1 MIKVFLK
8 YLNHQNTG
16 LLALALAMFGMI
28 YGKAFLSIGTI
39 LLFAHGLLHP
49 DWKKHFQLLWKH
61 KGFLAIVSIFIL
73 YAVTGFWSDNTDYWI
88 GRMRMKLPFVA
99 VPFGM
104 LAMKDFDRNLFDKV
118 MYGFFWLVALT
129 SIGSLIYSFWN
140 LELIT
145 ENYKKGQ
152 VLPLPTHHIRF
163 SLMVVFCICF
173 GFYFY
178 VKKYFLKNKKEIP
191 ITLVMTIFLVLFL
204 HVLAVRSGLLAL
216 YSVAVYYLLR
226 YLFLESNK
234 ILAFGFVLVFFVGT
248 FAAYKNIPTLK
259 NKIDYTFF
267 SVDSFYKNKK
277 LRDLSDSRRI
287 GSLMAGYELTREFPY
302 KGVGFGDLIDKS
314 NEWMANNYPVLEG
327 LGLMPHN
334 QYLFVSAGA
343 GLIGLIWFL
352 VASILPF
359 FYNKN
364 WSDPLFVALN
374 ITVFS
379 SYLVEHTIETQ
390 VGIAIYVFPVVMMMR
405 ARVGEK

>member
-1 MIKVFLK
+1 
-8 YLNHQNTG
+8 
-16 LLALALAMFGMI
+16 MFGMI
-28 YGKAFLSIGTI
+28 YGKAYLSIGTI
-39 LLFAHGLLHP
+39 LLFAHGLIHP
-49 DWKKHFQLLWKH
+49 DWKKHFQLIWKH
-61 KGFLAIVSIFIL
+61 KDFLAIVSIFIL
-73 YAVTGFWSDNTDYWI
+73 YGLTGLWSDNTDYWLD
-88 GRMRMKLPFVA
+88 RMRMKLPFVA

-104 LAMKDFDRNLFDKV
+104 LAIKNFDRNLFDKV
-118 MYGFFWLVALT
+118 MYGFFWLVIFT
-129 SIGSLIYSFWN
+129 SIGSLVYSFWN

-178 VKKYFLKNKKEIP
+178 DKKFFLKDKRETT
-191 ITLVMTIFLVLFL
+191 ITLIATIFLILFL

-216 YSVAVYYLLR
+216 YTVVVFYLIR
-226 YLFLESNK
+226 YLFSGENK
-234 ILAFGFVLVFFVGT
+234 VIGFALIAVFLVGT
-248 FAAYKNIPTLK
+248 VGAYKSIPTLK

-287 GSLMAGYELTREFPY
+287 GSLMAGYDLTREFPY
-302 KGVGFGDLIDKS
+302 KGVGFGDLLNKS
-314 NEWMANNYPVLEG
+314 NEWMVDNFPDLEG
-327 LGLMPHN
+327 LYLMPHN

-343 GLIGLIWFL
+343 GLFGLIWFL
-352 VASILPF
+352 IASVLPF
-359 FYNKN
+359 FYNRN
-364 WSDPLFVALN
+364 WQDALFVALN

-390 VGIAIYVFPVVMMMR
+390 VGIATYIFPIVMMMR
-405 ARVGEK
+405 ARMEKET

>member
-1 MIKVFLK
+1 
-8 YLNHQNTG
+8 
-16 LLALALAMFGMI
+16 MFGMI

-61 KGFLAIVSIFIL
+61 KGFLAIVSIFLL
-73 YAVTGFWSDNTDYWI
+73 YGLTGFWSDNTDYWI

-118 MYGFFWLVALT
+118 MYGFFWLVVLT
-129 SIGSLIYSFWN
+129 SIGSLVYSFWN
-140 LELIT
+140 FEYIT
-145 ENYKKGQ
+145 ESYKKGQ

-178 VKKYFLKNKKEIP
+178 GKKYFLKSKKEVTV
-191 ITLVMTIFLVLFL
+191 TLAMTIFLVLFL

-216 YSVAVYYLLR
+216 YAVAAFYLLR

-234 ILAFGFVLVFFVGT
+234 ILAVGFVAVFFVGT

-352 VASILPF
+352 GASFLPF

-364 WSDPLFVALN
+364 WTDPLFVALN

-405 ARVGEK
+405 ARIGER